1 VKKPLFRAKRL
12 LDVQRQLYRMELSKL
27 QAQQQTMWQA
37 QKSEQDALS
46 VLSAEQTSAVPLKLA
61 ADMAASASIKVRAQ
75 QAALEAQM
83 AQTLD
88 QARKESVAKRRVEYE
103 QASVEKAEAKQ
114 ALEAAIDAFLDR
126 SRSSTNRQKA

>member
-1 VKKPLFRAKRL
+1 M
-12 LDVQRQLYRMELSKL
+12 QRQLYRMELSKL

-126 SRSSTNRQKA
+126 SRSYANGQKS

>member
-1 VKKPLFRAKRL
+1 M
-12 LDVQRQLYRMELSKL
+12 QRQLYRMELSKL

-61 ADMAASASIKVRAQ
+61 AGMAASANIKVRAQ

-103 QASVEKAEAKQ
+103 QASLEKAEAKQ

-126 SRSSTNRQKA
+126 SRSSTNRQKS

>member
-103 QASVEKAEAKQ
+103 QASLEKAEAKQ
-114 ALEAAIDAFLDR
+114 ALEASIDAFLDR
-126 SRSSTNRQKA
+126 SRSSTNRQKS

>member
-1 VKKPLFRAKRL
+1 VKKSLFRAKRL
-12 LDVQRQLYRMELSKL
+12 LDVQHQLYRMELSKL

-37 QKSEQDALS
+37 QKAEQDALS
-46 VLSAEQTSAVPLKLA
+46 ILSAEQTSAVPLKLA

-88 QARKESVAKRRVEYE
+88 QAGKESVAKRRVENE
-103 QASVEKAEAKQ
+103 KANVEKAEAKQ

-126 SRSSTNRQKA
+126 SRSSANRQKS

>member
-1 VKKPLFRAKRL
+1 M
-12 LDVQRQLYRMELSKL
+12 QRQLYRMELSKL

-126 SRSSTNRQKA
+126 SRSSTNRQKS

>member
-1 VKKPLFRAKRL
+1 
-12 LDVQRQLYRMELSKL
+12 VQRQLYRMELSKL

-126 SRSSTNRQKA
+126 SRSSTNRQKS

>member
-1 VKKPLFRAKRL
+1 MKKPLVRAKRL

-27 QAQQQTMWQA
+27 QAKQQTMWQA

-126 SRSSTNRQKA
+126 SRSSTNRQKS

>member
-1 VKKPLFRAKRL
+1 MKKPLFRAKRL

-126 SRSSTNRQKA
+126 SRSSTNRQKS